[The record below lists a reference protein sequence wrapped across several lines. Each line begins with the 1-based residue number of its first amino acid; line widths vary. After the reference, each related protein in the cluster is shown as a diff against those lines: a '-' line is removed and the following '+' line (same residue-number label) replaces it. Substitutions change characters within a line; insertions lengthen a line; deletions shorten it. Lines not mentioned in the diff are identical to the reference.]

1 MVPKIPEVRERVM
14 AKAAYVFEEVSTI
27 SSKGQ
32 TTIPKPVRQ
41 ALGVN
46 EGDQIAFRV
55 DAAGVTIRRAEETRD
70 DPAIAAFLS
79 FLSKDIQAHPEKL
92 RAFPVSLARRIE
104 SLTKGIEFDPD
115 AEIHGDVDL

>member
-1 MVPKIPEVRERVM
+1 M
-14 AKAAYVFEEVSTI
+14 AQTTYVFEEISTI

-32 TTIPKPVRQ
+32 TTVPKAVRQ

-55 DAAGVTIRRAEETRD
+55 EETGITVRRAEEIRD
-70 DPAIAAFLS
+70 DPAIAS

-92 RAFPVSLARRIE
+92 HAFPVSLVERIA
-104 SLTKGIEFDPD
+104 SLTKGIEFDPE
-115 AEIHGDVDL
+115 AEIEGDVEL

>member
-1 MVPKIPEVRERVM
+1 MP
-14 AKAAYVFEEVSTI
+14 KAAYVFEEVSTI

-32 TTIPKPVRQ
+32 TTIPKTVRQ

-70 DPAIAAFLS
+70 DPAIASFLS
-79 FLSKDIQAHPEKL
+79 FLAKDIQAHPEML
-92 RAFPVSLARRIE
+92 RAFPVSLAKRIA
-104 SLTKGIEFDPD
+104 SLTKGVAFDPE
-115 AEIHGDVDL
+115 AEIDGDVDL

>member
-1 MVPKIPEVRERVM
+1 M
-14 AKAAYVFEEVSTI
+14 AQAYIFEEISTI

-32 TTIPKPVRQ
+32 TTVPKSVRQ

-55 DAAGVTIRRAEETRD
+55 DEAGVTIRRAEETRD
-70 DPAIAAFLS
+70 DPAIASFLS

-92 RAFPVSLARRIE
+92 QAFPASLAERIA
-104 SLTKGIEFDPD
+104 SLTNGVEFDPE
-115 AEIHGDVDL
+115 AEIDGDVEL

>member
-1 MVPKIPEVRERVM
+1 MT
-14 AKAAYVFEEVSTI
+14 KAAYAFEEVSTI

-41 ALGVN
+41 ALGLS

-70 DPAIAAFLS
+70 DPAIASFLS
-79 FLSKDIQAHPEKL
+79 FLSTDLQAHPEKL
-92 RAFPVSLARRIE
+92 RAFPASLARRIE

-115 AEIHGDVDL
+115 AEIDGDVDL

>member
-1 MVPKIPEVRERVM
+1 M
-14 AKAAYVFEEVSTI
+14 AQAAYIFEEVSTI

-32 TTIPKPVRQ
+32 TTVPKPVRQ

-55 DAAGVTIRRAEETRD
+55 DETGVTIRRAEETRD
-70 DPAIAAFLS
+70 DPAIASFLS

-92 RAFPVSLARRIE
+92 HAFPVSLAERIA
-104 SLTKGIEFDPD
+104 SLTKGVEFDPE
-115 AEIHGDVDL
+115 AEINGDVDL

>member
-1 MVPKIPEVRERVM
+1 MVLLAFK
-14 AKAAYVFEEVSTI
+14 FEEVSTV

-55 DAAGVTIRRAEETRD
+55 DETGVTIRRADEGSS
-70 DPAIAAFLS
+70 DPAIGAFLS
-79 FLSKDIQAHPEKL
+79 FLAKDVEAHPDKL
-92 RAFPVSLARRIE
+92 RAFPADLAKHIA
-104 SLTKGIEFDPD
+104 SLTEGVEFDPD
-115 AEIHGDVDL
+115 AEIDGDVAL